1 MAVLEFINNKLSR
14 TMDPLSDDL
23 QENLDRL
30 VVECLENGC
39 IWGLQDQEGN
49 WSLVSSMDTDSID
62 VIPFWSDQRMAQ
74 ALCTGDWEV
83 YKPVA
88 IEMEEFLD
96 DWLPGMHS
104 DVLMT
109 GINWNEDLEGQEM
122 EPLDLLEEFEA
133 ELD

>member
-1 MAVLEFINNKLSR
+1 MQ
-14 TMDPLSDDL
+14 PLSDDL
-23 QENLDRL
+23 QENLDRM

-39 IWGLQDQEGN
+39 VWGLQDADEN
-49 WSLVSSMDTDSID
+49 WALVGSTDNESID
-62 VIPFWSDQRMAQ
+62 VIPFWSDRALAE
-74 ALCTGDWEV
+74 ALCNGDWDI

-96 DWLPGMHS
+96 DWLPGMHA
-104 DVLMT
+104 DVLMV
-109 GINWNEDLEGQEM
+109 GVNWSADLEGQEF